1 MFDKIVIFIVFFL
14 LFFGIGMFFKKV
26 FLEEKNVEITINNPY
41 ILDGSLDV
49 RCDWDGNKRKYGF
62 KSFVYIKSKHSS
74 SVRIPN
80 SVKKCQIWP
89 KIRW

>member
-49 RCDWDGNKRKYGF
+49 
-62 KSFVYIKSKHSS
+62 
-74 SVRIPN
+74 
-80 SVKKCQIWP
+80 
-89 KIRW
+89 